1 MTTLVLDSDD
11 GLSGVRQF
19 RAIFKVRSIIFHHG
33 GGMLRRELAS
43 PSESAR
49 AVHGKYLGQA
59 ARRRLTCC
67 LFKALPAIFLLW
79 LLTPAWA
86 QISPGPL
93 SRAHQWLSGAT
104 HCTACHK
111 LGSVATLK
119 CLDCHTEIATRLAA
133 HKGLHATYNIPT
145 GSSTECSRCHSEH
158 NGEDFPLI
166 KWDTKTFDHKLTGY
180 VLEGKHAGVACARC
194 HSAEHIAPAVRASIK
209 IKNLGRSFLEIPQ
222 ACVTCHEDQHKGRL
236 GADCLQCHNY
246 SDWKTLSVGKF
257 DHAKTR
263 FPLTGLHAQVKCEK
277 CHTSGTD
284 GKPRYTGIPFA
295 KCSDCHADPHHGSF
309 PQGCQSCHNTE
320 SWKRVS
326 MAAVD
331 RNFDHSKTKYPLQG
345 KHAGVDCGRC
355 HAGGDFKKPVAFAKC
370 VDCHQLDP
378 HKGQFAKRPSGAECA
393 SCHTVEGFK
402 PSRFTA
408 KDHSTSAYGLEGKHF
423 AVECG
428 KCHIPK
434 GKDTLFKIKF
444 QQCTDCHKDE
454 HEGQFVA
461 APYVNHCERCHT
473 LQGMKPSTFTLAR
486 HKESHFVLTGGHV
499 AVPCDDCHKEQVYAE
514 GTPKPVVFYHWRNLS
529 CGTCH
534 EDPHKGQFAKRM
546 QEARP
551 DGTAVGCEA
560 CHSTKTWK
568 ELSRF
573 DHSKTLFPLV
583 GAHKATSCIDCHKP
597 PNMET
602 KLIASDFTAAP
613 TTCEDCHEDIH
624 GKQFAKNGITACI
637 DCHNSAKWK
646 PSLFDHDKRTSFAL
660 QGLHKNVRCEG
671 CHKEFRMVEGKKVL
685 FYQPTPKQCEGCH
698 VAGTVPAGK
707 SEGVSEG
714 HGTGRN
720 WVRLPRLDGMLTP
733 PIV

>member
-1 MTTLVLDSDD
+1 
-11 GLSGVRQF
+11 
-19 RAIFKVRSIIFHHG
+19 
-33 GGMLRRELAS
+33 MLRRELAS